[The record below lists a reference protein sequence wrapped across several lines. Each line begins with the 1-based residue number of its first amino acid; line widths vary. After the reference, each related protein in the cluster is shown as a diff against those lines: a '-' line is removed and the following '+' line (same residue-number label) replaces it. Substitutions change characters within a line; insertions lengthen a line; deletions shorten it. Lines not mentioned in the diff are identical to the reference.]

1 MSTIGSNIAAL
12 KSLHNLRLNEDG
24 FAKAT
29 ERLSSGKRLN
39 NAGDDAAGAAIVNR
53 MSSQIA
59 GMNVAI
65 HYNES
70 KSDADLVA
78 REAKEYGVKAILVQA
93 DLLVEAQIRRVVPT
107 AVEKL
112 QGQLNLLINNASIFE
127 NDNLINFSEKSFL
140 KHMNINLKAPAIL
153 IQNFAKV
160 CKGNKGNVVN
170 IIDQRVEK
178 LTPFFFSY
186 TLSKS
191 SLATLTKTSAM
202 KLAPNIRVNAVS
214 PGPTLKNKRQSEKHF
229 KKQWQST
236 ILKKKVDT
244 KNVSSAVK
252 FLINNN
258 NITGQIINVDSG
270 QRLAWKT
277 PDIINAKE

>member
-1 MSTIGSNIAAL
+1 METKKIIITGGANRIGRSIALELANYDTQIVIHYSKSFAAAKKL
-12 KSLHNLRLNEDG
+12 KIELENLGSIVHLL
-24 FAKAT
+24 KAD
-29 ERLSSGKRLN
+29 LN
-39 NAGDDAAGAAIVNR
+39 NFKQTQEIIPYAYKKMKGLNC
-53 MSSQIA
+53 
-59 GMNVAI
+59 
-65 HYNES
+65 
-70 KSDADLVA
+70 LV
-78 REAKEYGVKAILVQA
+78 
-93 DLLVEAQIRRVVPT
+93 
-107 AVEKL
+107 
-112 QGQLNLLINNASIFE
+112 NNASIFE
-127 NDNLINFSEKSFL
+127 NDNLIDFSDKSFL
-140 KHMNINLKAPAIL
+140 KHMNVNLKAPSIL
-153 IQNFAKV
+153 IRNFAK
-160 CKGNKGNVVN
+160 KYSGKDGNIIN

-191 SLATLTKTSAM
+191 GLATLTKTSAM

-229 KKQWQST
+229 KKQWKST
-236 ILKKKVDT
+236 ILQKKVDT

>member
-1 MSTIGSNIAAL
+1 MANYDTQ
-12 KSLHNLRLNEDG
+12 
-24 FAKAT
+24 
-29 ERLSSGKRLN
+29 
-39 NAGDDAAGAAIVNR
+39 IV
-53 MSSQIA
+53 
-59 GMNVAI
+59 I
-65 HYNES
+65 HCS
-70 KSDADLVA
+70 KSFAA
-78 REAKEYGVKAILVQA
+78 AKKLKIELENLGSTVYILKANLENFRQA
-93 DLLVEAQIRRVVPT
+93 QKIISQAN
-107 AVEKL
+107 KKMK
-112 QGQLNLLINNASIFE
+112 GLNCLINNASIFE

-140 KHMNINLKAPAIL
+140 KHININLRAPAIL
-153 IQNFAKV
+153 IKEFAKLY
-160 CKGNKGNVVN
+160 KGNNGNIVN

-191 SLATLTKTSAM
+191 SLVTLTKTSAM

-229 KKQWQST
+229 KKQWKST

-252 FLINNN
+252 FLINNS
-258 NITGQIINVDSG
+258 NITGQVINVDSG

-277 PDIINAKE
+277 PDIVNAKE

>member
-1 MSTIGSNIAAL
+1 MEAKKIIVTGAANRIGRSIALELASYDTQIVIHYSKSFIAAKKL
-12 KSLHNLRLNEDG
+12 KIELENLGSVVHLL
-24 FAKAT
+24 KAD
-29 ERLSSGKRLN
+29 LN
-39 NAGDDAAGAAIVNR
+39 NLKQTQRIIFHAHKKMKGLDC
-53 MSSQIA
+53 
-59 GMNVAI
+59 
-65 HYNES
+65 
-70 KSDADLVA
+70 
-78 REAKEYGVKAILVQA
+78 
-93 DLLVEAQIRRVVPT
+93 
-107 AVEKL
+107 
-112 QGQLNLLINNASIFE
+112 LINNASVFE

-140 KHMNINLKAPAIL
+140 KHINVNLKAPAIL
-153 IQNFAKV
+153 TQNFAKV
-160 CKGNKGNVVN
+160 CKVNKGNIVN

-229 KKQWQST
+229 KKQWKST